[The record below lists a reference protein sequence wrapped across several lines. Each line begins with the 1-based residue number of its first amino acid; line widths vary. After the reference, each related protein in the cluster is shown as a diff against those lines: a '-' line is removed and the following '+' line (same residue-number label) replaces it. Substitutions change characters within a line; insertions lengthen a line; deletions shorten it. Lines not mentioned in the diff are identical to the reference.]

1 MPSDTLT
8 ERLAR
13 GTVVADRYVI
23 DGDLGEGA
31 TGIVYAAHR
40 ASDHVRVALK
50 VIHRHVCYDE
60 QALGRF
66 QREATILKQLEGN
79 HIVRLLDIAVH
90 DELPVLV
97 LEYVEGRS
105 LEAALRAGAPTL
117 DQAVEITL
125 QICAALGA
133 AHAGGFVHRDLKPGN
148 VIVQGELGGARIPMV
163 WVVDFGLGKA
173 LHRETSNVSMT
184 DRGIILGTPEYMSPE
199 QVDGEG
205 IDHRCDIYAAGVIL
219 FELLTGRLPYRG
231 QTAISTMTS
240 HLNDPVPSARS
251 VCPERGISPA
261 LDAVV
266 SRALAKAAADRYPT
280 ARAFAE
286 ALAAARREAHVVAPR
301 SVSAED
307 AKALAEKDTELELRD
322 AAKEAKD
329 GAEIIRDKRAEIRPA
344 VPSVPAS
351 MPKKPWAAV
360 VVVTLLA
367 IVVIVVGA
375 VMGSR

>member
-1 MPSDTLT
+1 VPSDTLT

-163 WVVDFGLGKA
+163 
-173 LHRETSNVSMT
+173 
-184 DRGIILGTPEYMSPE
+184 
-199 QVDGEG
+199 
-205 IDHRCDIYAAGVIL
+205 
-219 FELLTGRLPYRG
+219 
-231 QTAISTMTS
+231 
-240 HLNDPVPSARS
+240 
-251 VCPERGISPA
+251 
-261 LDAVV
+261 
-266 SRALAKAAADRYPT
+266 
-280 ARAFAE
+280 
-286 ALAAARREAHVVAPR
+286 
-301 SVSAED
+301 
-307 AKALAEKDTELELRD
+307 
-322 AAKEAKD
+322 
-329 GAEIIRDKRAEIRPA
+329 
-344 VPSVPAS
+344 
-351 MPKKPWAAV
+351 
-360 VVVTLLA
+360 
-367 IVVIVVGA
+367 
-375 VMGSR
+375 